1 MPPDCKRRAGRPVSE
16 PMSQL
21 GEGTAERAAS
31 GGVVGSL
38 EPAHRR
44 AAYYGWA
51 CVAAAALAMVA
62 TLPGRTVGL
71 GLVTEPLLRDLGLTR
86 DAFATINVWATLV
99 GAAFGLGAGL
109 LLDRVG
115 ARGVLAAL
123 ALLLGLVV
131 VWTARA
137 RGAWDLI
144 AAVTLTRGLGQ
155 SALSA
160 ASIALVGKWFDR
172 RIGHAMAVYSVFVSI
187 GFMMAIPG
195 LEAAVR
201 SFGWRT
207 AWGGMGNRSRVRRGS
222 LLWAVVRSSPESAG
236 VPMDGGSNGV
246 DVTEVA
252 PPAGS
257 TLWQAIATPAFWALA
272 LGGFVF
278 NAAYSGITLFN
289 ESILAERGFC
299 ASPAGPLV
307 VIVFTAL
314 AANFL
319 AGWLATWWSV
329 TKLMGVAMCLLAGS
343 LVVLPLVRTA
353 AQVFLY
359 AAAMG
364 VSAGVVT
371 VVFFACWS
379 RLYGRLH
386 LGKIQGAAQGLTVLA
401 SAAGPKV
408 LTACHERTGSYA
420 GAFYAC
426 AALAAVLGLF
436 CLALRETPATDA
448 AEIDE

>member
-1 MPPDCKRRAGRPVSE
+1 
-16 PMSQL
+16 MSQL
-21 GEGTAERAAS
+21 GGGTAEGITA
-31 GGVVGSL
+31 GGVIGSVKP
-38 EPAHRR
+38 EHRR
-44 AAYYGWA
+44 TAYYGWV

-86 DAFATINVWATLV
+86 DAFATINVWATLI

-123 ALLLGLVV
+123 VVLLGLVV
-131 VWTARA
+131 VWMARA

-172 RIGHAMAVYSVFVSI
+172 RIGHAMAVYSVFVSF

-201 SFGWRT
+201 SIGWRRLGRDGHRP
-207 AWGGMGNRSRVRRGS
+207 ACAVVP

-236 VPMDGGSNGV
+236 MLMDGRSNGI
-246 DVTEVA
+246 DDAEVA

-257 TLWQAIATPAFWALA
+257 TLRQAVATPAFWALA

-289 ESILAERGFC
+289 ESILTERGFG

-329 TKLMGVAMCLLAGS
+329 TKFMGVAMCLLAGS

-353 AQVFLY
+353 AQVYLY

-401 SAAGPKV
+401 SAAGPKA

-436 CLALRETPATDA
+436 CLALRDAPAAGTAET
-448 AEIDE
+448 DE